1 MLSAAFGE
9 EGLLFRLAGQLEQAR
24 PWKDR
29 RPQLFMRHSPTK
41 RLSAKESSTHA
52 HAGHLDRPALLPCR
66 LRPGAASAG
75 SHPWPTDGL
84 NREQLARYGKEL
96 IRQTLPFTVE
106 NRRLSWWHFYSTLLV
121 IGLFGAAVA
130 MPLWWPLRLACSVL
144 LGLSLVRM
152 FVLYHD
158 YMHGAILKG
167 SRFAEVFSR
176 PSACC

>member
-1 MLSAAFGE
+1 MRTLDTSTASACCRAG
-9 EGLLFRLAGQLEQAR
+9 AGQEPHQ
-24 PWKDR
+24 
-29 RPQLFMRHSPTK
+29 
-41 RLSAKESSTHA
+41 
-52 HAGHLDRPALLPCR
+52 
-66 LRPGAASAG
+66 PGAI
-75 SHPWPTDGL
+75 PWPTDGL
-84 NREQLARYGKEL
+84 DREQLARYGKEL

-130 MPLWWPLRLACSVL
+130 VPLWWPLRLGCSVL

-167 SRFAEVFSR
+167 SRFDPDIAPGDATFADITFPRKSEAVR
-176 PSACC
+176 ERCG